1 MFVVFRMF
9 LYSNTMKLTKP
20 VDLIKQTWEDY
31 KTHLRMIVTIL
42 LVPNILAR
50 FIGQMG
56 GHYKAAPSPFS
67 FLFIIAVTIFSIWSQ
82 VTIFMAIVKPSE
94 NLTFADWY
102 KKSWKYIWSYS
113 WLIFLSGIII
123 LSGILLLLLPGI
135 IFSIWFS
142 MGVYV
147 LMDKHMKGMSALQY
161 SYELVRG
168 HWFAVLWRCIVSGI
182 LTLIA
187 SIGIS
192 ILVKILHFPYETQ
205 ISGVLIATFVTPFTY
220 MYSFRL
226 YKELKELKGEYTFV
240 KSKKFFWTF
249 IAIAI
254 ASVLIIPVLIIVL
267 IVGTG
272 LHRTQKNIDSTK
284 YRMEQ
289 LRNEQERRIRNVQ
302 EN

>member
-9 LYSNTMKLTKP
+9 LYSNTMTLTNP

-31 KTHLRMIVTIL
+31 KTHLRTIVTIL

-67 FLFIIAVTIFSIWSQ
+67 FLFVIAVTIFSIWSQ

-94 NLTFADWY
+94 NFTFADWY
-102 KKSWKYIWSYS
+102 KKSWKYIWSYC
-113 WLIFLSGIII
+113 WLLFLSGIII
-123 LSGILLLLLPGI
+123 FSGVLFFVIPGI
-135 IFSIWFS
+135 IVAIWFS
-142 MGVYV
+142 MGIYV
-147 LMDKHMKGMSALQY
+147 LMDKHLKGMSVLQY

-187 SIGIS
+187 SMGIS

-226 YKELKELKGEYTFV
+226 YKELKKLKGDHAFA

-254 ASVLIIPVLIIVL
+254 TSVFIIPAL
-267 IVGTG
+267 IVILILGKG
-272 LHRTQKNIDSTK
+272 LSRTQKNIDSTK

-289 LRNEQERRIRNVQ
+289 LRNEQERRIRDVQ

>member
-1 MFVVFRMF
+1 
-9 LYSNTMKLTKP
+9 MKLTKP

-31 KTHLRMIVTIL
+31 KTHLRMIVRIL

>member
-1 MFVVFRMF
+1 
-9 LYSNTMKLTKP
+9 
-20 VDLIKQTWEDY
+20 
-31 KTHLRMIVTIL
+31 
-42 LVPNILAR
+42 
-50 FIGQMG
+50 
-56 GHYKAAPSPFS
+56 
-67 FLFIIAVTIFSIWSQ
+67 
-82 VTIFMAIVKPSE
+82 
-94 NLTFADWY
+94 
-102 KKSWKYIWSYS
+102 
-113 WLIFLSGIII
+113 
-123 LSGILLLLLPGI
+123 
-135 IFSIWFS
+135 